1 MTEAFDH
8 PCLEKNLPRAV
19 GYGHTERCMLVF
31 TGVHLDACSFSLL
44 LRMGPFDYVSY
55 GHQPGEAGYVSLGR
69 AFPHQRSECVDE
81 RAEFVK
87 AEK

>member
-19 GYGHTERCMLVF
+19 GYGHTERCM
-31 TGVHLDACSFSLL
+31 HLDVCSFSLL

-69 AFPHQRSECVDE
+69 AFPHRRSESVDE
-81 RAEFVK
+81 RTEFVK